1 MKKDTKKQATF
12 VLLLEILL
20 SGRYENDFLRYK
32 TYENPYFKGFSKEFV
47 RLKIR
52 KILFTSA
59 KKVL

>member
-32 TYENPYFKGFSKEFV
+32 TYENPYFKGFS
-47 RLKIR
+47 
-52 KILFTSA
+52 
-59 KKVL
+59 